1 MFSVALCV
9 LCALRVKK
17 RGTRHPERGGRP
29 DVSTGDIPEHRA
41 GFRRWII
48 CSSVQ
53 PQRAQRTTE
62 GHREHLAGRL
72 RSARQSPNQ
81 PVEATARPPRVWR
94 CRKTPRSFRFQN
106 ALPGCAS
113 PPRSVKKSTAPSRMP
128 TLLSLLRADRLTRAR
143 AAFPNESPATR
154 RHLERL
160 RCSLRAERE
169 VSASAL
175 RMHCHDTGWSAGHRL

>member
-62 GHREHLAGRL
+62 GHREHLAGRYAQRGNHRTSRARRGGSGG
-72 RSARQSPNQ
+72 RSAGGRHPDQASGQ
-81 PVEATARPPRVWR
+81 PRAACAPLGEQAPPR
-94 CRKTPRSFRFQN
+94 
-106 ALPGCAS
+106 
-113 PPRSVKKSTAPSRMP
+113 
-128 TLLSLLRADRLTRAR
+128 R
-143 AAFPNESPATR
+143 AAILHSFGRAVLPNISSCSPLGYVWLEPHSSSQTR
-154 RHLERL
+154 NRL
-160 RCSLRAERE
+160 LWVSLRHF
-169 VSASAL
+169 SPGP
-175 RMHCHDTGWSAGHRL
+175 CAG

>member
-81 PVEATARPPRVWR
+81 PCEVTGFLPRGGMHPAPPLVVRPQLYVH
-94 CRKTPRSFRFQN
+94 
-106 ALPGCAS
+106 
-113 PPRSVKKSTAPSRMP
+113 RSVQQHNYEKTHHI
-128 TLLSLLRADRLTRAR
+128 
-143 AAFPNESPATR
+143 SPCG
-154 RHLERL
+154 RL
-160 RCSLRAERE
+160 RDRHHLSCRNVFDRGDHHTAKRQ
-169 VSASAL
+169 
-175 RMHCHDTGWSAGHRL
+175 G

>member
-29 DVSTGDIPEHRA
+29 DASTGDIPEHRA

-81 PVEATARPPRVWR
+81 SVEATARPPRVWR

-106 ALPGCAS
+106 ALTGCAS
-113 PPRSVKKSTAPSRMP
+113 PPRSLNGIRKNKKATMNRLLILTAAVVWASIQTVPG
-128 TLLSLLRADRLTRAR
+128 
-143 AAFPNESPATR
+143 AATVTQEP
-154 RHLERL
+154 
-160 RCSLRAERE
+160 
-169 VSASAL
+169 
-175 RMHCHDTGWSAGHRL
+175 